1 MRAAGVEAYGD
12 QIETHIADGLDDL
25 LCELARC
32 PDGSSLKGDLG
43 SLTPPMPAAQAER
56 LIAALALVRRRE
68 TEAAGRAASAR
79 SKRAAAASRW
89 KRAGR
94 SAGKMAFATRA
105 VASFDGKAHDLEV
118 LDALAKF
125 VGSDRDRFA
134 EQFRAT
140 DKDGSGQLDAAELGA
155 FLRAQALHLGATEV
169 QRLFKMLDA
178 DGSGEIG
185 LEELVGGVAAAR
197 TAHFAALGIPEQ
209 PPKPFPPRPPPD
221 TGEDDDDDVD
231 DDDED
236 DDSDLE

>member
-1 MRAAGVEAYGD
+1 MCSFY
-12 QIETHIADGLDDL
+12 L
-25 LCELARC
+25 LCRNVSLAEYEVGEGC
-32 PDGSSLKGDLG
+32 PGSEVQPRSGSSQQL
-43 SLTPPMPAAQAER
+43 R
-56 LIAALALVRRRE
+56 IVF
-68 TEAAGRAASAR
+68 R
-79 SKRAAAASRW
+79 SIK
-89 KRAGR
+89 
-94 SAGKMAFATRA
+94 
-105 VASFDGKAHDLEV
+105 VLFDP
-118 LDALAKF
+118 
-125 VGSDRDRFA
+125 
-134 EQFRAT
+134 RAT